1 MFALTKSD
9 VVFIVEE
16 FLAEHFHF
24 DHVSLNRDSV
34 IKIEELIKEYGKEID
49 FIKSNSVRDA
59 I

>member
-24 DHVSLNRDSV
+24 DHVSLNHDS
-34 IKIEELIKEYGKEID
+34 IMKIEELMKEYGREID
-49 FIKSNSVRDA
+49 FIKSNSVRY
-59 I
+59 